1 MVEIIKNRGMFVCSI
16 DLQRAMEIYEIRG
29 ALAGLAGKLIVQRAT
44 DDDIAALRLMVE
56 RMDVTVESGVV
67 ADYYRQNIA
76 FHSVLVRCTGNQ
88 RLVDIFLGT
97 DIELTLYR
105 QRILVQADR
114 KSTRLNSSH

>member
-1 MVEIIKNRGMFVCSI
+1 MFVGSI
-16 DLQRAMEIYEIRG
+16 DLQRAMDIYEIRG

-67 ADYYRQNIA
+67 AEYYRQNIA
-76 FHSVLVRCTGNQ
+76 FHSALVRCTGNQ

-97 DIELTLYR
+97 DKER
-105 QRILVQADR
+105 SEESRVGKGCVSKCRSRWAP
-114 KSTRLNSSH
+114 SN